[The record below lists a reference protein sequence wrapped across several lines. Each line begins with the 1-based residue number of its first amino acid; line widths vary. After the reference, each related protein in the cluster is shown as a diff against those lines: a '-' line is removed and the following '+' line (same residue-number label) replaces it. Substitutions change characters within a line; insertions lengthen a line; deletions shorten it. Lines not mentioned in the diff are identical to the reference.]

1 MLTNGNILANLEG
14 VQFWVIELVPEDL
27 ALSYLPLSHLVER
40 MAGHYMPM
48 SVGVTIAYAESIQ
61 TIPAD
66 LKEIKP
72 TVITSVP
79 LLFEKVYAQI
89 REEIDQGSAIK
100 KKIFNWAMTIGA
112 ERYERY
118 VVDLIYEFLIHSYLP
133 MMNFR

>member
-1 MLTNGNILANLEG
+1 MIHTSRTTGNPKGAMLTHGNILANLEG

-27 ALSYLPLSHLVER
+27 ALSYLPLSHIFER

-79 LLFEKVYAQI
+79 LLFEKDRKSTRLNSSHV
-89 REEIDQGSAIK
+89 
-100 KKIFNWAMTIGA
+100 
-112 ERYERY
+112 
-118 VVDLIYEFLIHSYLP
+118 
-133 MMNFR
+133 